1 MHCDAK
7 ACLGVRHVR
16 SAPGVS
22 LHAVGRACL
31 ATILVAM
38 TMASII
44 VGAVPVPG
52 DLASWKRLTAADIH
66 KSRAPWRCFK
76 GVGGS
81 TRSQ

>member
-1 MHCDAK
+1 MRCDAK

-22 LHAVGRACL
+22 LHAVGRASL

-52 DLASWKRLTAADIH
+52 DLASWKRLPAAGIH
-66 KSRAPWRCFK
+66 KSKAPWRCLK
-76 GVGGS
+76 ELAGS